1 MMMMPRQE
9 GGGRGGARA
18 CVFMVMM
25 RRNEI
30 KKCVHCCVNSIIIM
44 TSAPLFATSCAM
56 LVAHCLLVGFQWSQL
71 VPKTA
76 AAVVLYI
83 LGSLTSMWN
92 HGTHC
97 ALALWSDRIVMTV
110 GLGVDAWL
118 CCLLPHTTQA
128 FAVGAL
134 TALAVMSY
142 LCAKCWKTHMAHTL
156 AHALITSAHVLLV
169 LFLTSRGSV

>member
-1 MMMMPRQE
+1 
-9 GGGRGGARA
+9 
-18 CVFMVMM
+18 
-25 RRNEI
+25 
-30 KKCVHCCVNSIIIM
+30 M

-56 LVAHCLLVGFQWSQL
+56 LVAHCLLLLLLVGFRWQL
-71 VPKTA
+71 V
-76 AAVVLYI
+76 VVVASSLYI

-97 ALALWSDRIVMTV
+97 ALARWSDRVVMTV

-118 CCLLPHTTQA
+118 CCCLLPHTTQA

-134 TALAVMSY
+134 TALAVVSY
-142 LCAKCWKTHMAHTL
+142 LCAKCWKTHMAHAL

-169 LFLTSRGSV
+169 LFLTSHGSV